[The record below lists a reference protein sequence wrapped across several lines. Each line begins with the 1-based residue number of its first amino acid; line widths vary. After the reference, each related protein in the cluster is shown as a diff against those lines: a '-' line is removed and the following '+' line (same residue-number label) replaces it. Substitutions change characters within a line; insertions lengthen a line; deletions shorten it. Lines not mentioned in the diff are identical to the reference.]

1 MAIIGNLMSMKI
13 IYGGK
18 FMEKTL
24 KVLLA
29 EEGTQHGEKCAK
41 VLRENGFEVVLVPK
55 DGTEVV
61 KRLEKTTVDVIVMD
75 TFMPR
80 MDGIGVL
87 KEIET
92 RRLSKRPYIFMISG
106 VDNQRIENEVLQAGA
121 DYYMIKPFD
130 DFVLAQRIKQ
140 IVNWNMAGI
149 TVANEKKAD
158 DLEVVIS
165 EIMHQI
171 GVPAHIKGYQ
181 YLRKAI
187 LYAIDDDEM
196 MNSVTKLLYPTVAK
210 DFKTTP
216 SRVERAIRHAIEV
229 AWDRGDVDVLASYFG
244 YTIQNSRGKPTNS
257 EFIAMIA
264 DKLKLKTK
272 AS

>member
-1 MAIIGNLMSMKI
+1 
-13 IYGGK
+13 
-18 FMEKTL
+18 MEKL
-24 KVLLA
+24 IKVMLA
-29 EEGTQHGEKCAK
+29 EEGTQQGDRCANA
-41 VLRENGFEVVLVPK
+41 LRENGFEVMLVPK
-55 DGTEVV
+55 DGTEVL
-61 KRLEKTTVDVIVMD
+61 KRLEKTLVDVLVMD
-75 TFMPR
+75 TFMPHL
-80 MDGIGVL
+80 DGLGVL
-87 KEIET
+87 KE
-92 RRLSKRPYIFMISG
+92 LQNKKLAKRPAIFMISG
-106 VDNQRIENEVLQAGA
+106 VDNQRIESEVLQAGA

-130 DFVLAQRIKQ
+130 NLMLAQRIKQ
-140 IVNWNMAGI
+140 IISWNVAG
-149 TVANEKKAD
+149 TNTAAEKKTN
-158 DLEVVIS
+158 DLEVVVS

-210 DFKTTP
+210 EFKTTP

-264 DKLKLKTK
+264 DKLKLKMK

>member
-1 MAIIGNLMSMKI
+1 
-13 IYGGK
+13 
-18 FMEKTL
+18 MEKQIR
-24 KVLLA
+24 VILA
-29 EEGTQHGEKCAK
+29 EEGTQQGEKCAAA
-41 VLRENGFEVVLVPK
+41 LRENGFDVVLVPK
-55 DGTEVV
+55 DGMQVI
-61 KRLEKTTVDVIVMD
+61 KKLENITADVLVMD

-80 MDGIGVL
+80 LDGLGVL
-87 KEIET
+87 RELQNKK
-92 RRLSKRPYIFMISG
+92 SGKKPVVFMISG

-130 DFVLAQRIKQ
+130 NHVLAERIKQ
-140 IVNWNMAGI
+140 IINWQSSAS
-149 TVANEKKAD
+149 VVSRERHLD
-158 DLEVVIS
+158 DLEVTIS

-181 YLRKAI
+181 YLRCAI
-187 LYAIDDDEM
+187 IHAIESEEM
-196 MNSVTKLLYPTVAK
+196 MSSVTKILYPTVARE
-210 DFKTTP
+210 FKTTP

-229 AWDRGDVDVLASYFG
+229 AWDRGDVDVLSSYFG

-264 DKLKLKTK
+264 DKLKLRMK

>member
-1 MAIIGNLMSMKI
+1 M
-13 IYGGK
+13 
-18 FMEKTL
+18 
-24 KVLLA
+24 
-29 EEGTQHGEKCAK
+29 
-41 VLRENGFEVVLVPK
+41 PK
-55 DGTEVV
+55 DGTEVLS
-61 KRLEKTTVDVIVMD
+61 RLEKMSADVLIMD

-87 KEIET
+87 KELQ
-92 RRLSKRPYIFMISG
+92 RKKPAKRPAVFMISG

-130 DFVLAQRIKQ
+130 NLLLAERIRQ
-140 IVNWNMAGI
+140 IINWNVTGLSGI
-149 TVANEKKAD
+149 QERKTD
-158 DLEVVIS
+158 DLELTVS

-181 YLRKAI
+181 YLRRAI
-187 LYAIDDDEM
+187 IFAIEDDEM
-196 MNSVTKLLYPTVAK
+196 MSSVTKLLYPTVAK
-210 DFKTTP
+210 EFKTTP

-229 AWDRGDVDVLASYFG
+229 AWDRGDVDVLSSYFG

-264 DKLKLKTK
+264 DKLKLRMK

>member
-1 MAIIGNLMSMKI
+1 MPVEIKI
-13 IYGGK
+13 FLEEVK
-18 FMEKTL
+18 MEKQI
-24 KVLLA
+24 KVILA
-29 EEGTQHGEKCAK
+29 EEGTKQGEKCASD
-41 VLRENGFEVVLVPK
+41 LRESGFEVVLVPK
-55 DGTEVV
+55 DGTEVLS
-61 KRLEKTTVDVIVMD
+61 RLEKMSADVLIMD

-87 KEIET
+87 KELQ
-92 RRLSKRPYIFMISG
+92 RRKPAKRPAVFMISG

-130 DFVLAQRIKQ
+130 NLLLAERIRQ
-140 IVNWNMAGI
+140 IINWNVTGLSGI
-149 TVANEKKAD
+149 QERKTD
-158 DLEVVIS
+158 DLELTVS

-181 YLRKAI
+181 YLRRAI
-187 LYAIDDDEM
+187 IFAIEDDEM
-196 MNSVTKLLYPTVAK
+196 MSSVTKLLYPTVAK
-210 DFKTTP
+210 EFKTTP

-229 AWDRGDVDVLASYFG
+229 AWDRGDVDVLSSYFG

-264 DKLKLKTK
+264 DKLKLRMK